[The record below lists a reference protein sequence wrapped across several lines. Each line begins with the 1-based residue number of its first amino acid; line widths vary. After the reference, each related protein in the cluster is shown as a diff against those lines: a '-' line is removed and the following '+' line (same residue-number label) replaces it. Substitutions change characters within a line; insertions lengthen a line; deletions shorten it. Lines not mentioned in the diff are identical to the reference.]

1 MLAWLQALTPE
12 DIIIFSGIL
21 FLFATSIITLVR
33 LSRIANRVGEQE
45 FYILESLMEIDG
57 EHFINLTIINK
68 AFSTNHINVVG
79 VELRNISHPLEE
91 KLVMIAPRSKYQVR
105 FNLNEIRKF
114 VLSTRKNYRKFGIY
128 VENEIGLRKSIKPKI
143 NNRFMKRQYTLMKR
157 QERLEAKKIRYES
170 GQYNFMERTGLIVGL
185 IFRPFIKLRRHMV
198 LSTNKT
204 LRESEI
210 RRQQKKEHDTIKY
223 KLDQDEFELSEIR
236 IREQSIKE
244 NRTRELELERLKKE
258 KELEIERIKEATLK
272 REFEEN
278 KVRIESIVPEEVA
291 KQELELEKNSRKPE
305 EKKRARKSKAIEEK
319 SEAEEVI
326 SEVEVLDEPLIV
338 SNPVTPE
345 VIESVV
351 SVMEEPKPKKPRT
364 RKPKSESLDT
374 IETSSS
380 ENNQNEPLGT
390 IPLRDEAK

>member
-1 MLAWLQALTPE
+1 MLEWLQSLTPE
-12 DIIIFSGIL
+12 DIIVFSGIL
-21 FLFATSIITLVR
+21 VLFVTSIITLVR

-45 FYILESLMEIDG
+45 FYIQETLLEMDG
-57 EHFINLTIINK
+57 EQYINLTIINK

-105 FNLNEIRKF
+105 FNLVEIKKF
-114 VLSTRKNYRKFGIY
+114 VFANRKKYRKFRIY

-143 NNRFMKRQYTLMKR
+143 NNRFMKRQYTLLKR
-157 QERLEAKKIRYES
+157 QERIEAKRIRFES

-185 IFRPFIKLRRHMV
+185 VFRPFIKLRRHMV

-210 RRQQKKEHDTIKY
+210 RRQQKKEHDAIKY

-236 IREQSIKE
+236 IREESIKE

-278 KVRIESIVPEEVA
+278 KAKIEAIVPEEVA
-291 KQELELEKNSRKPE
+291 QQELELERQNKKSEDKKRPRKAKAVE
-305 EKKRARKSKAIEEK
+305 EKVEAEVEVSEQASDEPVVSAPVESEVPVMDENEPVKVKKPRSRKSKT
-319 SEAEEVI
+319 EV
-326 SEVEVLDEPLIV
+326 VEP
-338 SNPVTPE
+338 
-345 VIESVV
+345 VIETKEASV
-351 SVMEEPKPKKPRT
+351 
-364 RKPKSESLDT
+364 
-374 IETSSS
+374 
-380 ENNQNEPLGT
+380 EPLGT
-390 IPLRDEAK
+390 IPLQDEDK

>member
-1 MLAWLQALTPE
+1 MLEWLQSLTPE
-12 DIIIFSGIL
+12 DIIVFSGIL
-21 FLFATSIITLVR
+21 VLFVTSIITLVR

-45 FYILESLMEIDG
+45 FYIQETLLEMDG
-57 EHFINLTIINK
+57 EQYINLTIINK

-105 FNLNEIRKF
+105 FNLAEIKKF
-114 VLSTRKNYRKFGIY
+114 VFANRKKYRKFRIY

-143 NNRFMKRQYTLMKR
+143 NNRFMKHQYKLLKR
-157 QERLEAKKIRYES
+157 QERIEAKRIRFES

-185 IFRPFIKLRRHMV
+185 VFRPFIKLRRHMV

-210 RRQQKKEHDTIKY
+210 RRQQKKEHDAIKY
-223 KLDQDEFELSEIR
+223 KLDQDEFELNEIR
-236 IREQSIKE
+236 IREESIKE

-278 KVRIESIVPEEVA
+278 KAKIEAIVPEEVA
-291 KQELELEKNSRKPE
+291 QQELELERQNKKPE
-305 EKKRARKSKAIEEK
+305 EKKRPRKVKVAEEKVEDEAEVSEQASVLPVESAPLASEVPVVEENEPVKVKKPRSRKSKT
-319 SEAEEVI
+319 
-326 SEVEVLDEPLIV
+326 D
-338 SNPVTPE
+338 
-345 VIESVV
+345 VIEPV
-351 SVMEEPKPKKPRT
+351 
-364 RKPKSESLDT
+364 
-374 IETSSS
+374 IETKEASV
-380 ENNQNEPLGT
+380 EPLGT
-390 IPLRDEAK
+390 IPLQEEDK

>member
-1 MLAWLQALTPE
+1 MLDWLQALTPE
-12 DIIIFSGIL
+12 DIIVFSGIL
-21 FLFATSIITLVR
+21 FLFVTSIITLVR

-45 FYILESLMEIDG
+45 FYIQESLLEIDG
-57 EHFINLTIINK
+57 EQYINLTIINK

-105 FNLNEIRKF
+105 FNLAEIKKF
-114 VLSTRKNYRKFGIY
+114 VFATRKKYRKFRIY

-143 NNRFMKRQYTLMKR
+143 NNRFMKRQYLLLKR
-157 QERLEAKKIRYES
+157 QERLEAKRVRFES
-170 GQYNFMERTGLIVGL
+170 GQYNFFERTGLIVGL
-185 IFRPFIKLRRHMV
+185 IFRPFVKLRRHMV

-210 RRQQKKEHDTIKY
+210 RRQQKKEHDAIKY
-223 KLDQDEFELSEIR
+223 KLDQDEFELNEIR

-278 KVRIESIVPEEVA
+278 KAKIEAIVPEEVA
-291 KQELELEKNSRKPE
+291 QVELELERKNQKVD
-305 EKKRARKSKAIEEK
+305 EKKRPRKSKAVEEK
-319 SEAEEVI
+319 VELEAEAPV
-326 SEVEVLDEPLIV
+326 VESVVYEP
-338 SNPVTPE
+338 
-345 VIESVV
+345 VIESSEITEPITAEVV
-351 SVMEEPKPKKPRT
+351 ETKVKKPRA
-364 RKPKSESLDT
+364 RKAKAETTESS
-374 IETSSS
+374 IETKEAST
-380 ENNQNEPLGT
+380 EPLGT
-390 IPLRDEAK
+390 IPLQDEDK

>member
-1 MLAWLQALTPE
+1 MLDWLQALTPE
-12 DIIIFSGIL
+12 DIIVFSGIL
-21 FLFATSIITLVR
+21 FLFVTSIMTLTR

-45 FYILESLMEIDG
+45 FYILESLMEIDN
-57 EHFINLTIINK
+57 EHYINLTIINK

-105 FNLNEIRKF
+105 FNLNEIKKVAVLNRK
-114 VLSTRKNYRKFGIY
+114 KYRKFRIY

-143 NNRFMKRQYTLMKR
+143 NNRFMKRQFIVMKR
-157 QERLEAKKIRYES
+157 QERIEAKRMRYES
-170 GQYNFMERTGLIVGL
+170 GQYSFLERTGLIIGL

-210 RRQQKKEHDTIKY
+210 RRQQKKEHDAIKY
-223 KLDQDEFELSEIR
+223 KLDQDEFELNEIR

-258 KELEIERIKEATLK
+258 KELEIERIKEATLS

-278 KVRIESIVPEEVA
+278 KAKIEAIVPEEVA
-291 KQELELEKNSRKPE
+291 KQELELESSTKKSD
-305 EKKRARKSKAIEEK
+305 EKKRPRKMKVAEEKIEVEATEPVVIEEQ
-319 SEAEEVI
+319 
-326 SEVEVLDEPLIV
+326 SEVSSEIIEDKPVEPVLVEETKPKRAKPRKAKPETEV
-338 SNPVTPE
+338 ST
-345 VIESVV
+345 
-351 SVMEEPKPKKPRT
+351 EPK
-364 RKPKSESLDT
+364 
-374 IETSSS
+374 SST
-380 ENNQNEPLGT
+380 QEPLGT
-390 IPLRDEAK
+390 IPLQAEDK

>member
-1 MLAWLQALTPE
+1 MLDWLQALTPE
-12 DIIIFSGIL
+12 DIIVFSGIL
-21 FLFATSIITLVR
+21 FLFVTSIITLVR

-45 FYILESLMEIDG
+45 FYIQESLLEIDG
-57 EHFINLTIINK
+57 EQYINLTIINK

-105 FNLNEIRKF
+105 FNLAEIKKF
-114 VLSTRKNYRKFGIY
+114 VFATRKKYRKFRIY

-143 NNRFMKRQYTLMKR
+143 NNRFMKRQYLLLKR
-157 QERLEAKKIRYES
+157 QERLEAKRVRFES
-170 GQYNFMERTGLIVGL
+170 GQYNFFERTGLIVGL
-185 IFRPFIKLRRHMV
+185 IFRPFVKLRRHMV

-210 RRQQKKEHDTIKY
+210 RRQQKKEHDAIKY
-223 KLDQDEFELSEIR
+223 KLDQDEFELNEIR

-278 KVRIESIVPEEVA
+278 KAKIEAIVPEEVA
-291 KQELELEKNSRKPE
+291 QVELELERKNQKVD
-305 EKKRARKSKAIEEK
+305 EKKRPRKSKTVEEK
-319 SEAEEVI
+319 VELEAEA
-326 SEVEVLDEPLIV
+326 
-338 SNPVTPE
+338 PV
-345 VIESVV
+345 VESVV
-351 SVMEEPKPKKPRT
+351 SEPVIESAKVSEPTDAEVVETKVKKPRA
-364 RKPKSESLDT
+364 RKAKTETTEST
-374 IETSSS
+374 IETKEAST
-380 ENNQNEPLGT
+380 EPLGT
-390 IPLRDEAK
+390 IPLQDEDK